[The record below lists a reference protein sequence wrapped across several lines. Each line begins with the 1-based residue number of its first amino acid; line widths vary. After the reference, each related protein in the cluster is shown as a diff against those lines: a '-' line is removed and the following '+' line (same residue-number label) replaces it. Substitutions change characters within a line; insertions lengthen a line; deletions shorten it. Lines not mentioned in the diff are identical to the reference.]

1 MVIKRQKL
9 AEMIA
14 EEVRR
19 RLRELADDDGR
30 PRPRKPATAS
40 ADQEDPP
47 RGPGPGGPDA
57 ALGSPDASRPEGGE
71 GSEDDPAGP
80 AVDGDQ
86 PDPEAIDPDGTGG
99 EEGSGAV
106 NDYLSGKTVQAI
118 SIEPESKVLPG
129 AKEVIV
135 SFNETTDALRILVT
149 TTGQVKFFLRGQLH
163 DIP

>member
-1 MVIKRQKL
+1 MV
-9 AEMIA
+9 A

-19 RLRELADDDGR
+19 RLRELTEAGDEEDDDQ
-30 PRPRKPATAS
+30 PRPRKPTTTS

-47 RGPGPGGPDA
+47 RGPGHGGPDA
-57 ALGSPDASRPEGGE
+57 AVGSPDVSRPEGGE
-71 GSEDDPAGP
+71 APDEDPSGP
-80 AVDGDQ
+80 SVDGDQ
-86 PDPEAIDPDGTGG
+86 PDPEAIDPDGVGG

-106 NDYLSGKTVQAI
+106 NDDLSGKTVQAI

-129 AKEVIV
+129 AKEVVI

-149 TTGQVKFFLRGQLH
+149 ATGQVKFFWRGQLH